1 LNTYKHNHTYLW
13 YLHLPDFTIQNMSS
27 LLPKAVDETADV
39 DSAQTLPYNENNILI
54 DASNVIRIIKQHHP
68 GACVDGLNLSIYRTS
83 MVHRSYCT
91 RKNENFINGNV
102 QCPSNC
108 MPLQEESNE
117 RLEFLGDHILKA
129 IMGRYLYERFPRERE
144 GFLTTLKIKIE
155 KGKMLHK
162 IGIILGFKNFILLSL
177 QVENQTLLDSRIG
190 RNTPSYY
197 EDCFEAFVGAIF
209 EDFGES
215 GYIYADRF
223 VRNVIENIIDFSELN
238 STNDNFKDILQRY
251 YQSLKWKTPVYTS
264 LAKEG
269 PVYRVIFTRILLFS
283 EEQLNILDK
292 SIQNKII
299 HYNNNLLKYYKELN
313 DGTYEK
319 IQELKSSN
327 TNETYILG
335 VGIGRKI
342 TESEQE
348 CAKECMKN
356 LNIDFNS

>member
-1 LNTYKHNHTYLW
+1 MDN
-13 YLHLPDFTIQNMSS
+13 PI
-27 LLPKAVDETADV
+27 
-39 DSAQTLPYNENNILI
+39 NILI
-54 DASNVIRIIKQHHP
+54 NKYDIEDILNYFGNIGENGSKLHINNLEPYRIAFTHESYYQ
-68 GACVDGLNLSIYRTS
+68 SIQKKLTS
-83 MVHRSYCT
+83 P
-91 RKNENFINGNV
+91 ENTSDTIFLDYF
-102 QCPSNC
+102 PH
-108 MPLQEESNE
+108 ESNE

-129 IMGRYLYERFPRERE
+129 IMGRYLYERFPNERE

-162 IGIILGFKNFILLSL
+162 IGMIMGFKKFILLSL
-177 QVENQTLLDSRIG
+177 QVENQTLLDSIIG

-251 YQSLKWKTPVYTS
+251 YQSFKWKTPVYNS
-264 LAKEG
+264 LTKEG

-283 EEQLNILDK
+283 EEQMNTLSNIVK
-292 SIQNKII
+292 HKII
-299 HYNNNLLKYYKELN
+299 KYNNDLLKYYKELN

-319 IQELKSSN
+319 IIELKGN
-327 TNETYILG
+327 TMYVLG

-342 TESEQE
+342 TDSEQE
-348 CAKECMKN
+348 CAKECIKN
-356 LNIDFNS
+356 LDLDV

>member
-1 LNTYKHNHTYLW
+1 MDNPINTLINKDDVENILNYFGNIGLDGSKLEINNLEPYRIA
-13 YLHLPDFTIQNMSS
+13 FTHESYYQSIQKNMSS
-27 LLPKAVDETADV
+27 SETV
-39 DSAQTLPYNENNILI
+39 SNNIYLDYI
-54 DASNVIRIIKQHHP
+54 PN
-68 GACVDGLNLSIYRTS
+68 
-83 MVHRSYCT
+83 
-91 RKNENFINGNV
+91 
-102 QCPSNC
+102 
-108 MPLQEESNE
+108 ESNE

-129 IMGRYLYERFPRERE
+129 IMGRYLYERFPNDRE

-223 VRNVIENIIDFSELN
+223 VRNVIEHIIDFSELN

-251 YQSLKWKTPVYTS
+251 YQSLKWKTPVYSPLT
-264 LAKEG
+264 KEG
-269 PVYRVIFTRILLFS
+269 PVYRVIFTRVLLFT
-283 EEQLNILDK
+283 EEQFNTVDK
-292 SIQNKII
+292 IIQNKIM

-319 IQELKSSN
+319 IQELLSSN
-327 TNETYILG
+327 QQNLFILG
-335 VGIGRKI
+335 VGVGRKI

>member
-1 LNTYKHNHTYLW
+1 MDNPINELISK
-13 YLHLPDFTIQNMSS
+13 
-27 LLPKAVDETADV
+27 EDV
-39 DSAQTLPYNENNILI
+39 ENILNYFENI
-54 DASNVIRIIKQHHP
+54 GLDGSKLTINNLEPYRIAFTHESYYQSVLKNMTSSNVDNEQS
-68 GACVDGLNLSIYRTS
+68 NIY
-83 MVHRSYCT
+83 VNYVPH
-91 RKNENFINGNV
+91 
-102 QCPSNC
+102 
-108 MPLQEESNE
+108 ESNE
-117 RLEFLGDHILKA
+117 RLEFLGDHLLKA
-129 IMGRYLYERFPRERE
+129 IIGRYIFQRFPKERE

-162 IGIILGFKNFILLSL
+162 IGTILGFKKFILLSL

-209 EDFGES
+209 EDFGEL

-251 YQSLKWKTPVYTS
+251 FQSFKWKTPVYTALHS
-264 LAKEG
+264 EG
-269 PVYRVIFTRILLFS
+269 PVYRIIFTRMLIFTS
-283 EEQLNILDK
+283 EQINILDK
-292 SIQNKII
+292 HIQDKII
-299 HYNNNLLKYYKELN
+299 HYNKSLLTYYQGLNN
-313 DGTYEK
+313 GTYEK
-319 IQELKSSN
+319 ICELITSKDGSKN
-327 TNETYILG
+327 YILG

-356 LNIDFNS
+356 LNLDVNS